1 MLLFPED
8 GLGIEEVLEGVPM
21 EVSMVP
27 TDAVIIHT
35 EEADI
40 PVVDTEAIVMGVMVT
55 VMVVIAIAGGMEAAT
70 IADPDMEIGMDP
82 IMETDMVDIV
92 DIIED
97 NMSNQV

>member
-1 MLLFPED
+1 MLLYPED

-35 EEADI
+35 AEADI

-55 VMVVIAIAGGMEAAT
+55 VMVVIAIAGGMEVAT
-70 IADPDMEIGMDP
+70 IADLDMEIGMDP

-92 DIIED
+92 VIIED
-97 NMSNQV
+97 DNSNQI